1 MKISRTSI
9 LNLFSFI
16 LISTVLTSCT
26 VEKDISLDDIVNE
39 ISIEDDDRLVEGKA
53 SDLRRIIGINP
64 NEVDEFI
71 YYKPKSTM
79 DVSEVLLIKV
89 KDESQKE
96 SLQELLEKHIESQ
109 TEKFKSY
116 SPKNCA
122 LLEDYKIKNI
132 GGYIMYA
139 VSENVEEVSDDFVKL
154 FKK

>member
-71 YYKPKSTM
+71 YYKPK
-79 DVSEVLLIKV
+79 I
-89 KDESQKE
+89 
-96 SLQELLEKHIESQ
+96 
-109 TEKFKSY
+109 
-116 SPKNCA
+116 
-122 LLEDYKIKNI
+122 
-132 GGYIMYA
+132 
-139 VSENVEEVSDDFVKL
+139 FVATS
-154 FKK
+154 